1 MLIDMAPTPPTKG
14 SSSAFA
20 SHPRAPEGPGTQISA
35 ETTNASVS
43 TSNRSDT
50 LIDFA
55 GAGHDHEEEDDD
67 AALKVA
73 TNDNTTADATVDS
86 DTDDD
91 DDSGNRS
98 QILLS
103 PRKTPTDED
112 AADHDHDNSFDE
124 DTIDLNECLRDV
136 VEDTEAFDKYQ
147 AAQNQY
153 VKLKKAMIDEGTEV
167 IVGKE
172 DKRTRWKV
180 QDDILA
186 KDLPDC
192 VPYFKELGIK
202 GFDFGNKRVP
212 EDRGKSHRINL
223 HDLMIHLWP
232 GDWKVQLAFMN
243 GMIEDK
249 EYVERDAGSSMRKMS
264 LISEREFWIFFG
276 LMLAARLEGRVGT
289 LWDTDTRSPDG
300 ILRNV
305 NYSKHMS
312 RTRFNEIRHYMAFLF
327 ADKSQKG
334 KDDWWQVLGGIDG
347 FNENRKKT
355 VQAPNIR
362 VLDES
367 MSAFRPRTTKTG
379 DLPYISFIMRKPEPL
394 GTEFKTLAACHFGM
408 YCFVPVR
415 NNESI

>member
-1 MLIDMAPTPPTKG
+1 M
-14 SSSAFA
+14 
-20 SHPRAPEGPGTQISA
+20 
-35 ETTNASVS
+35 
-43 TSNRSDT
+43 
-50 LIDFA
+50 IDFA
-55 GAGHDHEEEDDD
+55 GAGHDREEEDDD
-67 AALKVA
+67 TALKVA
-73 TNDNTTADATVDS
+73 SVTNENTITDAIVDS
-86 DTDDD
+86 DDD
-91 DDSGNRS
+91 DDIDDRS

-124 DTIDLNECLRDV
+124 DTIDPNDCLREV
-136 VEDTEAFDKYQ
+136 IEDTVTFDKYQ
-147 AAQNQY
+147 AAQNTY
-153 VKLKKAMIDEGTEV
+153 VKMKKAMIDEETEV
-167 IVGKE
+167 VVGK
-172 DKRTRWKV
+172 DAKRTRWKV

-192 VPYFKELGIK
+192 VPYFKELGMK
-202 GFDFGNKRVP
+202 GFDFGDKGVP

-232 GDWKVQLAFMN
+232 GDWKDQLSFMN

-249 EYVERDAGSSMRKMS
+249 ECAERDAGSSMKKMS

-289 LWDTDTRSPDG
+289 LWDTDTKSPDG

-367 MSAFRPRTTKTG
+367 MSAFKPRTTKTG
-379 DLPYISFIMRKPEPL
+379 DLTYLSYIHRKPEPL

-408 YCFVPVR
+408 WK
-415 NNESI
+415 NESI